1 MNMYRW
7 VDPRVDLV
15 KVADLR
21 SYLETHGWTP
31 KPFPRPQVLK
41 YEGPPDD
48 AGQPIVLIAPA
59 SEKHS
64 DYRNGVVD
72 IITSLSALED
82 RHPVAVLNDI
92 LNQRASDGAS
102 GDNGA
107 NAALTVGAKLKG
119 KRSPRRTAQ
128 RRKRTRSS

>member
-1 MNMYRW
+1 MNMERW
-7 VDPRVDLV
+7 VDPRVASV

-21 SYLETHGWTP
+21 SYLEAHGWKL

-41 YEGPPDD
+41 YEGPLDD
-48 AGQPIVLIAPA
+48 EGQPIVLIAPA
-59 SEKHS
+59 SEKLS
-64 DYRNGVVD
+64 DYRRGVVD

-82 RHPVAVLNDI
+82 RQPVAVLNDI
-92 LNQRASDGAS
+92 LNQHASGGS

-107 NAALTVGAKLKG
+107 NAAPRAGAKPKG
-119 KRSPRRTAQ
+119 SSSPRRSAE